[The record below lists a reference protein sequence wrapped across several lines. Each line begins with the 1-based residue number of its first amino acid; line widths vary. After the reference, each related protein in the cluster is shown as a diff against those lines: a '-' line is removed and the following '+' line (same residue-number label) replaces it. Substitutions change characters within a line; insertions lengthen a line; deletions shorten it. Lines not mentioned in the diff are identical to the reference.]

1 MKRNSTVIVVGII
14 LIVLLVVFFALIASG
29 AIGSGGNKVT
39 VMGTVSYNMIGGW
52 SVSYSSHLVEP
63 DGLLS
68 VLFYW
73 PWETKDIN
81 IKVQLSGSDGVYNGE
96 TWAGTLSSITGSK
109 SFSAEVRHVPSG
121 SYSGKILVYEV
132 EKGLLGW
139 GESTRNLKAT
149 GSFSLT
155 IS

>member
-1 MKRNSTVIVVGII
+1 VKTKRNFVVLVVVIIII
-14 LIVLLVVFFALIASG
+14 LLLVSVLVVSG

-68 VLFYW
+68 VLWYW

-81 IKVQLSGSDGVYNGE
+81 IKVQLSGSKGVYNGE
-96 TWAGTLSSITGSK
+96 TGVGTLSNIIGST
-109 SFSAEVRHVPSG
+109 SFSVEVRHVPSG
-121 SYSGKILVYEV
+121 SYSGMIQVYECDRGFL
-132 EKGLLGW
+132 GLS
-139 GESTRNLKAT
+139 ESSRNLKAT
-149 GSFSLT
+149 SSFSLT